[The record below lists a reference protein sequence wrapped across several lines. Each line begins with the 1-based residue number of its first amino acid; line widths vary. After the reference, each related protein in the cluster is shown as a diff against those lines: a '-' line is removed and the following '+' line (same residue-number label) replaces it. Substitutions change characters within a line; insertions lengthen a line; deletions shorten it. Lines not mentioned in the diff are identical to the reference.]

1 MKAMLIKTPA
11 GVRGAT
17 ALDQEAWTK
26 FRRRLETLKAGTWLR
41 FEWSTPRNGPH
52 HRKLMALLQLVAENS
67 ETYNTTDKAL
77 VAVKLAAGHFD
88 AAIHPTTGELVQ
100 VPKSIAYESMPQEE
114 FEAFYSAAIDGV
126 LQFILPQMER
136 ATADRLMDMI
146 VQGWA

>member
-1 MKAMLIKTPA
+1 MKAMLIKTPT
-11 GVRGAT
+11 GMRGAT
-17 ALDQEAWTK
+17 PADQEAWAK
-26 FRRRLETLKAGTWLR
+26 FRRRLETVKVGTWMR

-67 ETYNTTDKAL
+67 EAYNTTDKAL
-77 VAVKLAAGHFD
+77 IAVKLAAGYFE
-88 AAIHPTTGELVQ
+88 AAIHPATGELTQ

-126 LQFILPQMER
+126 LQFILPQMDR